1 VCFLDSGVSLITVKR
16 RIVSVRP
23 RPDDTFAVTLG
34 PGPDVFWYLTSNP
47 PELGQLITV
56 EDANPSRSVIR
67 NRKGAVVGSVTLL
80 EGGKVSVGVDPF
92 ARRVVAPEWV
102 RRCHQIMRRP
112 LYPYQAEGAG
122 WLASR
127 LAKGQTGGILADD
140 PGCGKTAQVLAAL
153 AVTGRFPAIIVC
165 PPSLKLNWEREV
177 QFLKPKLRVAILD
190 GTKGPIPSAHVIILN
205 YAIMKSRE
213 KQLGMLR
220 ARCIVFDEAHQL
232 KEPQPV
238 RTHRAAVATRI
249 AHRIGCC
256 VLMTGTPL
264 LNRSQELWRL
274 LHMVDRK
281 NWPSF
286 ADFRKQFCAPKD
298 DSKMTKITT
307 KHGRVTRIEEL
318 RALSAPVMLRR
329 LKIDILTGLPPK
341 QCQQVLISLDPFD
354 MKNYKAAEK
363 DVVAWLRSVST
374 NARAQSAARGQA
386 VVKLTMLRRIAA
398 VGKLRHALRGYLT
411 AWFANQKRPL
421 IVFGFHKQV
430 LFGAERICQQ
440 LGLSVAKIQGKD
452 TGAQRQAAVDR
463 FTAGNVDVFL
473 APIRSAG
480 VGLNLQTASDV
491 LFLER
496 VWTPAL
502 LTQAEDRVYR
512 LGQTRPVTITYLD
525 AVGTVDEY
533 LGQVLSEKQRLID
546 HVIEGK
552 TIDRD
557 KIIETIDE
565 VLARLAA
572 SQAAVAAARVA

>member
-1 VCFLDSGVSLITVKR
+1 M
-16 RIVSVRP
+16 
-23 RPDDTFAVTLG
+23 
-34 PGPDVFWYLTSNP
+34 SN
-47 PELGQLITV
+47 
-56 EDANPSRSVIR
+56 
-67 NRKGAVVGSVTLL
+67 GS
-80 EGGKVSVGVDPF
+80 
-92 ARRVVAPEWV
+92 
-102 RRCHQIMRRP
+102 
-112 LYPYQAEGAG
+112 
-122 WLASR
+122 
-127 LAKGQTGGILADD
+127 
-140 PGCGKTAQVLAAL
+140 
-153 AVTGRFPAIIVC
+153 
-165 PPSLKLNWEREV
+165 
-177 QFLKPKLRVAILD
+177 
-190 GTKGPIPSAHVIILN
+190 
-205 YAIMKSRE
+205 
-213 KQLGMLR
+213 
-220 ARCIVFDEAHQL
+220 
-232 KEPQPV
+232 
-238 RTHRAAVATRI
+238 
-249 AHRIGCC
+249 
-256 VLMTGTPL
+256 
-264 LNRSQELWRL
+264 
-274 LHMVDRK
+274 
-281 NWPSF
+281 
-286 ADFRKQFCAPKD
+286 
-298 DSKMTKITT
+298 
-307 KHGRVTRIEEL
+307 
-318 RALSAPVMLRR
+318 
-329 LKIDILTGLPPK
+329 K